1 MKPGANLKE
10 RLWISPGA
18 LIAVYLAVVPG
29 DDPAAIFIQEI
40 LKQPHIR
47 VILYP
52 DGMRAVKLTGSGAAN
67 LIALDFGHGHVH
79 DVKPNIDVI

>member
-1 MKPGANLKE
+1 MKPGAILEE
-10 RLWISPGA
+10 RLWTSPGA
-18 LIAVYLAVVPG
+18 HIAVYLTVVPG
-29 DDPAAIFIQEI
+29 DDLIIQEI

-52 DGMRAVKLTGSGAAN
+52 DGMRAAKLAGSGAAD